1 MATPTAAKKHT
12 VKNDAMEALTLIKRL
27 FPAPHSEL
35 VWGGEGCFLL
45 VRNEGK
51 GRRKYEIYFNFLF
64 TDFHLH
70 WPPNSLNDLLFK
82 NQGFHN
88 LAAW

>member
-12 VKNDAMEALTLIKRL
+12 VKNDAMEALTLIKRQ
-27 FPAPHSEL
+27 FPPRIRS
-35 VWGGEGCFLL
+35 WFGGGGGCFLL
-45 VRNEGK
+45 VKNEGK

-82 NQGFHN
+82 KQGFHN
-88 LAAW
+88 